1 MPPNCELVPQA
12 SALRLA
18 IQRALTTANLKY
30 SLFAIICYVTLYLR
44 KFFILLRRTCLATVT
59 MLVVDPSKPW
69 HFG

>member
-44 KFFILLRRTCLATVT
+44 KVFHTSAKDMSCHRDDAGC
-59 MLVVDPSKPW
+59 
-69 HFG
+69 